1 MRQGVFNQRER
12 AYLLSLDVVDSVTQG
27 RIFYT
32 EQFKRDCMRQYWNG
46 SRPVD
51 IFRQAG
57 LYPELIGY
65 KRIERC
71 VARWKEDVKKRR
83 INLDEYFLDNDA
95 DGAEEAAGA
104 SASASDAASD
114 ADGAIARHTD
124 MAPDIYELKIEQCER
139 RIRILERR
147 IKRINR
153 QLVEL
158 SRTSAESSS
167 GSGA

>member
-95 DGAEEAAGA
+95 DGAEEAAVA
-104 SASASDAASD
+104 AAS
-114 ADGAIARHTD
+114 DGAIARHTG

-158 SRTSAESSS
+158 SRTGVESPSE
-167 GSGA
+167 SGA

>member
-1 MRQGVFNQRER
+1 MQQGVFSQRER
-12 AYLLSLDVVDSVTQG
+12 AYLLSLDAVDSVTQG

-32 EQFKRDCMRQYWNG
+32 EQFKRNCMRQYWNG
-46 SRPVD
+46 GHPVD
-51 IFRQAG
+51 IFREAG

-71 VARWKEDVKKRR
+71 VARWKEDVKKKR

-104 SASASDAASD
+104 SASASDA
-114 ADGAIARHTD
+114 DGAIARHTD
-124 MAPDIYELKIEQCER
+124 TAPDIYELKIEQCER

-158 SRTSAESSS
+158 SRASAESSS
-167 GSGA
+167 GAGA